1 MQKKNRRRDV
11 MMELERLYLKLEDCL
26 IELEGII
33 NLEKRGDTK

>member
-1 MQKKNRRRDV
+1 MGIIKMID
-11 MMELERLYLKLEDCL
+11 LERLYLKLEDCL

>member
-1 MQKKNRRRDV
+1 MQKKDRRRDV

>member
-1 MQKKNRRRDV
+1 
-11 MMELERLYLKLEDCL
+11 MMDLERLYLKLEQLDIWLEDCL